1 MATTNGAFK
10 LSAEFKRMLIAT
22 PDKHQRGAIK
32 KIFIDG
38 QVAKE
43 AMARQRTRQKDSE

>member
-1 MATTNGAFK
+1 MAATNSAFK
-10 LSAEFKRMLIAT
+10 LSKEFKRMLIAT

-38 QVAKE
+38 QVSKE
-43 AMARQRTRQKDSE
+43 ALARQRPRQKDSE